1 MFVSI
6 LLSKQD
12 NIASDG
18 ARVSQCPQG
27 QPSGE
32 AFIQMDSEQSA
43 FLAAQQ
49 RHNRYMVFGKKQ
61 RYIEVFQC
69 SGEDMNLVLTG
80 GIPTQKVLT
89 TPGMSP
95 AGAWDSAMLPLRL
108 PEAPAHPMWSMPAP
122 TSPPVAPRPPSL
134 MPSFHPQMLLMH
146 PRLALAAAQLQQQ
159 HQHQA
164 VQAAALHRHAAF
176 QKMQMTAAA
185 ANPAA
190 AAAHMAQQMGLKRSW
205 EQAFPPGA
213 AMSQVKRPTYPQTT
227 FQAPPPPQAAGPV
240 MYQQGPQ
247 FYPSM

>member
-1 MFVSI
+1 MGFVFHPTAHVNEI
-6 LLSKQD
+6 TCLTEH
-12 NIASDG
+12 
-18 ARVSQCPQG
+18 VTQCLQG

-95 AGAWDSAMLPLRL
+95 AGPWESAMLPLRL
-108 PEAPAHPMWSMPAP
+108 PEAPTHPMWSMPAP
-122 TSPPVAPRPPSL
+122 TSPPIAPRPPSL
-134 MPSFHPQMLLMH
+134 MPAFPPQMLLMH
-146 PRLALAAAQLQQQ
+146 PRLALAAAQLQQHQ
-159 HQHQA
+159 QHQA
-164 VQAAALHRHAAF
+164 VQAAALHRQAAF
-176 QKMQMTAAA
+176 QKMQMTSAAA
-185 ANPAA
+185 ANS
-190 AAAHMAQQMGLKRSW
+190 AHMAQMGLKRSW
-205 EQAFPPGA
+205 EQAFPPGS
-213 AMSQVKRPTYPQTT
+213 AMSQVKRPSYPQTT
-227 FQAPPPPQAAGPV
+227 FQAPPPSQASAPV